1 VLRLTLGEL
10 LLVLSAVSALG
21 AVILRWLEV
30 RGFYRNAK
38 QWAEGFTYCTLAL
51 VLASFLYLA
60 YLFVTSDMAFLY
72 VWRSTSSDLDLIFKI
87 SAIWAGKAGS
97 FFLVVLVA
105 AGGAALEVALTE
117 RRKLASD
124 FSIRFQFFCMVLVA
138 SLIIILI
145 ALGPFSPTVA
155 TEADAARLIAYP
167 YGRGMEMVLQT
178 WEMVLHPLFVL
189 VSYALCV
196 MVFAASVAF
205 LVTDEKGWPKIA
217 LPYGRIS
224 WLLLTIGI
232 GLGAFWAYYVVGWS
246 GYWAWDPVE
255 TISLVLWLVLAAFL
269 HLIARHAKAGEY
281 PASAPTL
288 GMLVL
293 TTALLAAFIT
303 RSGGLWRSSVH
314 TYGSSLDAT
323 AGERFVQSLS
333 SDPSLLGLFILMV
346 GTAIFATWMA
356 WHAKTSSSTSTKGA
370 LTFSRSN
377 AMSIS
382 VLLLSFTALVM
393 LLILIKNVDLDQIAN
408 YDEFTGKMPIFF
420 GALAIMLVGC
430 LSLKRLGGKR
440 ALWLVLA
447 LIGGS
452 LVFASIAWY
461 SGWDVLLGFALAP
474 AILAIVV
481 AAYRLLTSRSKVS
494 LRRTMQSASPHI
506 IHLGVV
512 LVLIG
517 YLASTFA
524 VSVPSSGLV
533 SEVVVGGQL
542 EAAGYVVKLKALNA
556 MNATSPPG
564 LNYDEIRSATL
575 DIHLDGSLRA
585 QDVILNNYY
594 RHIGDETFL
603 LESQPLVL
611 KDIGSDLYVSF
622 ISIDNSTAVIEVK
635 VLPLMNV
642 LWSGVIVV
650 VIGIAVRISYN
661 SGKDEKNQ

>member
-1 VLRLTLGEL
+1 
-10 LLVLSAVSALG
+10 
-21 AVILRWLEV
+21 
-30 RGFYRNAK
+30 
-38 QWAEGFTYCTLAL
+38 
-51 VLASFLYLA
+51 
-60 YLFVTSDMAFLY
+60 
-72 VWRSTSSDLDLIFKI
+72 
-87 SAIWAGKAGS
+87 
-97 FFLVVLVA
+97 
-105 AGGAALEVALTE
+105 
-117 RRKLASD
+117 
-124 FSIRFQFFCMVLVA
+124 
-138 SLIIILI
+138 
-145 ALGPFSPTVA
+145 
-155 TEADAARLIAYP
+155 
-167 YGRGMEMVLQT
+167 
-178 WEMVLHPLFVL
+178 
-189 VSYALCV
+189 
-196 MVFAASVAF
+196 
-205 LVTDEKGWPKIA
+205 
-217 LPYGRIS
+217 
-224 WLLLTIGI
+224 
-232 GLGAFWAYYVVGWS
+232 
-246 GYWAWDPVE
+246 
-255 TISLVLWLVLAAFL
+255 
-269 HLIARHAKAGEY
+269 
-281 PASAPTL
+281 
-288 GMLVL
+288 
-293 TTALLAAFIT
+293 
-303 RSGGLWRSSVH
+303 
-314 TYGSSLDAT
+314 
-323 AGERFVQSLS
+323 
-333 SDPSLLGLFILMV
+333 
-346 GTAIFATWMA
+346 
-356 WHAKTSSSTSTKGA
+356 
-370 LTFSRSN
+370 
-377 AMSIS
+377 
-382 VLLLSFTALVM
+382 
-393 LLILIKNVDLDQIAN
+393 
-408 YDEFTGKMPIFF
+408 
-420 GALAIMLVGC
+420 
-430 LSLKRLGGKR
+430 
-440 ALWLVLA
+440 
-447 LIGGS
+447 
-452 LVFASIAWY
+452 VFASIAWY